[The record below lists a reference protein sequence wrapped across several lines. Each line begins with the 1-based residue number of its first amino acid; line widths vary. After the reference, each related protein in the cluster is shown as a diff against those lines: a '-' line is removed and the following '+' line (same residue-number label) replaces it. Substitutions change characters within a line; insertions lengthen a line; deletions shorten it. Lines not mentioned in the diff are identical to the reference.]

1 MKNNTLFKI
10 EKQPDSVLL
19 NSKGSACV
27 LGLVIGLLTCQQ
39 AKAQFVNLGG
49 VKVDNSTTLSIDMNY
64 INTASGSFINDGN
77 VHIFQNWKN
86 DGLVS
91 FSQSSEGTTLFRGIQ
106 QQQIEGKET
115 SNLQNVVFDNLS
127 DLTPF
132 DLKTTIAV
140 GNNSDFKNG
149 IINALDPKDKG
160 LMIFNEKAKHTNA
173 GDQSFV
179 DGRVQK
185 QVEKYDK
192 IEEYHKSKIDTIFQY
207 PVGNDLF
214 FRPSYYSLNPSSGD
228 AYVTQ
233 YFHKNSAD
241 LHSHDLKEESIITI
255 NNQEYWEVTQID
267 GTDKIVLSITLDKD
281 TTPTEF
287 FDKDSNTQLAIVRW
301 DARAG
306 KWINEGGVLS
316 EDVSGE
322 AYSNLLTSQV
332 NKPVSGY
339 GIFTMAIVEKSDPPP
354 PGVIVYNAISPNDDG
369 HNDAFLIEGIKN
381 FPDNSVEIYNRW
393 GVKVY
398 EAKSYNESDNMF
410 RGYSDGRGT
419 VKRGDKLPTGTYFY
433 ILRYN
438 NGEKGVEQSGYL
450 YINNQ

>member
-1 MKNNTLFKI
+1 MKNNTLFKT

-19 NSKGSACV
+19 NNKGSACAIAV
-27 LGLVIGLLTCQQ
+27 MVSLLACQDI
-39 AKAQFVNLGG
+39 KAQFVNTGS
-49 VKVDNSTTLSIDMNY
+49 VKVNDNTAVAIDMDY
-64 INTASGSFINDGN
+64 INTESGSFINDGQLN
-77 VHIFQNWKN
+77 IFQNWKN
-86 DGLVS
+86 NGRVTYSEL
-91 FSQSSEGTTLFRGIQ
+91 SEGNTFFRGMQ
-106 QQQIEGKET
+106 QQQIEGSKT

-127 DLTPF
+127 DITPF

-149 IINALDPKDKG
+149 IINALDPTDKG
-160 LMIFNEKAKHTNA
+160 LMIFNEKATHKNA

-214 FRPSYYSLNPSSGD
+214 FRPSYHSLNPSSGD

-281 TTPTEF
+281 TTPSEF

-316 EDVSGE
+316 ADVSGE

-339 GIFTMAIVEKSDPPP
+339 GIFTMAIVTKKPDVVYD
-354 PGVIVYNAISPNDDG
+354 VIVYNAISPNDDG
-369 HNDAFLIEGIKN
+369 HNDAFLIEGIKK
-381 FPDNSVEIYNRW
+381 FPDNNVEIYNRW
-393 GVKVY
+393 GVKVF
-398 EAKSYNESDNMF
+398 ETKSYNESDNMF

-438 NGEKGVEQSGYL
+438 NGEKGIEKSGYL

>member
-27 LGLVIGLLTCQQ
+27 LGLVIGLFTCQQ

-49 VKVDNSTTLSIDMNY
+49 VKVDNSTTVSIDMNY

-179 DGRVQK
+179 DGKVQK
-185 QVEKYDK
+185 YVDK
-192 IEEYHKSKIDTIFQY
+192 TPAKTTDTIFQF

-214 FRPSYYSLNPSSGD
+214 FRPSYYGLDTASQN
-228 AYVTQ
+228 AYATQ
-233 YFHKNSAD
+233 YFHKNSND
-241 LHSHDLKEESIITI
+241 LHSHESKETGIITI

-267 GTDKIVLSITLDKD
+267 GTDKIVLSLTLDRD
-281 TTPTEF
+281 TTPAEF

-301 DARAG
+301 DPRAG

-316 EDVSGE
+316 DDITGE
-322 AYSNLLTSQV
+322 AYSNLLTHQ
-332 NKPVSGY
+332 VSGY